1 MKNCSITRTAVG
13 AGLVASFM
21 LMQGCSYFGG
31 SKTEEQ
37 PPVIPTP
44 DTEPVKVEPPVE
56 IKPVAVSTTYT
67 IAKGDTISG
76 VALRYGL
83 RWQDVVAVNPGIS
96 PNKLRVGQVIQLPG
110 QVDISKA
117 APAKKITAPKS
128 TAPKSTAPKTSAPKS
143 AKASTGPGTAYVVK
157 SGDSLGGIAYRHGVK
172 VDAIRKANNLTSDKL
187 SVNQKLTIP
196 GAKKGATATVK
207 TDAKKVDSLKVEAVK
222 PPAEVKPIEAVTP
235 PPVDTNTTV
244 APVTPVPADPAVTPP
259 VAPAA
264 NAQTYTVKEGEDLYA
279 VAIRWGVSPSDLK
292 ALNNLTTTDLK
303 AGMVLQIPAS
313 AQ

>member
-31 SKTEEQ
+31 ETKTEE
-37 PPVIPTP
+37 PTTVIPPTE
-44 DTEPVKVEPPVE
+44 TVEPVKEPAVE
-56 IKPVAVSTTYT
+56 IKPVAATTPYT

-83 RWQDVVAVNPGIS
+83 RWQDVLAVNPGIS
-96 PNKLRVGQVIQLPG
+96 PNKLRIGQVIQLPG
-110 QVDISKA
+110 QVDTSKHVV
-117 APAKKITAPKS
+117 PVKKA

-143 AKASTGPGTAYVVK
+143 AKTSTGPGTAYVVK

-187 SVNQKLTIP
+187 SINQKLTIP
-196 GAKKGATATVK
+196 GAKKVAATPK
-207 TDAKKVDSLKVEAVK
+207 TDVKKVDPVKVEAVT
-222 PPAEVKPIEAVTP
+222 PPVEVKPVEAVMP

-244 APVTPVPADPAVTPP
+244 APVTPAPADPAVTPP

>member
-1 MKNCSITRTAVG
+1 
-13 AGLVASFM
+13 
-21 LMQGCSYFGG
+21 
-31 SKTEEQ
+31 
-37 PPVIPTP
+37 
-44 DTEPVKVEPPVE
+44 VE
-56 IKPVAVSTTYT
+56 IKHVAVSTPYT

-83 RWQDVVAVNPGIS
+83 RWQDVLAVNPGIS
-96 PNKLRVGQVIQLPG
+96 PNKLRIGQVIQLPG
-110 QVDISKA
+110 QVDTSRHVAPVKKA
-117 APAKKITAPKS
+117 TV
-128 TAPKSTAPKTSAPKS
+128 PKSTAPKTTAPKS
-143 AKASTGPGTAYVVK
+143 AKTSTGPGTAYVVK

-187 SVNQKLTIP
+187 SINQKLTIP
-196 GAKKGATATVK
+196 GATKVVATHK
-207 TDAKKVDSLKVEAVK
+207 TDVKKVDPVKVEAVT
-222 PPAEVKPIEAVTP
+222 PPVEVKPVEAVTP
-235 PPVDTNTTV
+235 PPVDMNMTV
-244 APVTPVPADPAVTPP
+244 APADPVVIPP

-292 ALNNLTTTDLK
+292 ALNNLTSTDLK

>member
-1 MKNCSITRTAVG
+1 
-13 AGLVASFM
+13 M

-31 SKTEEQ
+31 ETKTDE
-37 PPVIPTP
+37 PTPVIPTP
-44 DTEPVKVEPPVE
+44 ETIEPVKDPVVE
-56 IKPVAVSTTYT
+56 IKPVAVSTPYT

-76 VALRYGL
+76 VAFRYGL
-83 RWQDVVAVNPGIS
+83 RWQDVLAVNPGIS
-96 PNKLRVGQVIQLPG
+96 PNKLRIGQVIQLPG

-117 APAKKITAPKS
+117 APARKITAPKS

-143 AKASTGPGTAYVVK
+143 AKTSTGPGTAYVVK

-187 SVNQKLTIP
+187 SINQKLTIP
-196 GAKKGATATVK
+196 GAKKVAATPK
-207 TDAKKVDSLKVEAVK
+207 TDVKKVDPVKVEAVT
-222 PPAEVKPIEAVTP
+222 PPVEVKPVEAVTP

-244 APVTPVPADPAVTPP
+244 APVTPAPADPAVMPP

>member
-31 SKTEEQ
+31 ETKTEE
-37 PPVIPTP
+37 PTPVIPTP
-44 DTEPVKVEPPVE
+44 ENVEPVKDPVVEL
-56 IKPVAVSTTYT
+56 KPVAVSTPYA
-67 IAKGDTISG
+67 ISKGDTISG
-76 VALRYGL
+76 VAVRYGL
-83 RWQDVVAVNPGIS
+83 RWQDVLAVNPGIS
-96 PNKLRVGQVIQLPG
+96 PNKLRIGQVIQLPG
-110 QVDISKA
+110 QVDTSKHV
-117 APAKKITAPKS
+117 APVKKA

-143 AKASTGPGTAYVVK
+143 AKTSTGPGTAYVVK

-187 SVNQKLTIP
+187 SINQKLTIP
-196 GAKKGATATVK
+196 GAKKVAAATSK
-207 TDAKKVDSLKVEAVK
+207 TDVKKVDPVKVEAVT
-222 PPAEVKPIEAVTP
+222 PPAEVKPVEAVTP

-244 APVTPVPADPAVTPP
+244 APVTPVPADPVVTPP

>member
-31 SKTEEQ
+31 ETKTEEQ

-44 DTEPVKVEPPVE
+44 ETTEPVKVEPPVE
-56 IKPVAVSTTYT
+56 IKPVAVSTPYT

-83 RWQDVVAVNPGIS
+83 RWQDVLAVNPGIS

-110 QVDISKA
+110 QVDTSKHV
-117 APAKKITAPKS
+117 APVKKA

-196 GAKKGATATVK
+196 GAKKDVTATPK
-207 TDAKKVDSLKVEAVK
+207 ADAKKADALKVEAVK
-222 PPAEVKPIEAVTP
+222 APAEVKPVEAVTP

-244 APVTPVPADPAVTPP
+244 APVTPAPADPAVTPP

-292 ALNNLTTTDLK
+292 ALNNLTSTDLK

>member
-21 LMQGCSYFGG
+21 LMQGCSYFGWD
-31 SKTEEQ
+31 SKPEEQ
-37 PPVIPTP
+37 PPEIPPTE
-44 DTEPVKVEPPVE
+44 TVEPVKEPAIVE
-56 IKPVAVSTTYT
+56 IKPVAATTPYT
-67 IAKGDTISG
+67 ISKGDTISG
-76 VALRYGL
+76 VAVRYGL
-83 RWQDVVAVNPGIS
+83 RWQDVLAVNPGIS
-96 PNKLRVGQVIQLPG
+96 PNKLRIGQVIQLPG
-110 QVDISKA
+110 QVDTSKHV
-117 APAKKITAPKS
+117 APVKKA

-157 SGDSLGGIAYRHGVK
+157 SGDTLGGIAYRHGVK

-187 SVNQKLTIP
+187 SINQKLTIP
-196 GAKKGATATVK
+196 GAKKVAATPK
-207 TDAKKVDSLKVEAVK
+207 TDVKKVDPVKVEAVT
-222 PPAEVKPIEAVTP
+222 PPVEVKPIEAVTP

-244 APVTPVPADPAVTPP
+244 APVTPAPADPAVMPP

>member
-31 SKTEEQ
+31 DKKPDEQ

-44 DTEPVKVEPPVE
+44 DTTEPVKVEPPVE
-56 IKPVAVSTTYT
+56 IKPVAVSTPYT

-83 RWQDVVAVNPGIS
+83 RWQDVLAVNPGIS
-96 PNKLRVGQVIQLPG
+96 PNKLRIGQVIQLPG
-110 QVDISKA
+110 QVDTSKHV
-117 APAKKITAPKS
+117 APVKKA

-143 AKASTGPGTAYVVK
+143 AKTSTGPGTAYVVK

-187 SVNQKLTIP
+187 SINQKLTIP
-196 GAKKGATATVK
+196 GAKKVAATPK
-207 TDAKKVDSLKVEAVK
+207 TDVKKVDPVKVEAVT
-222 PPAEVKPIEAVTP
+222 PPVEVKPVEAVTP

-244 APVTPVPADPAVTPP
+244 APVTPAPADPAVTPP

-292 ALNNLTTTDLK
+292 ALNNLTSTDLK

>member
-31 SKTEEQ
+31 DKKPEEQ
-37 PPVIPTP
+37 TPVIPTP
-44 DTEPVKVEPPVE
+44 ETTEPVKVEPPVE
-56 IKPVAVSTTYT
+56 IKPVAVSTPYT

-83 RWQDVVAVNPGIS
+83 RWQDVLAVNPGIS
-96 PNKLRVGQVIQLPG
+96 PNKLRIGQVIQLPG

-117 APAKKITAPKS
+117 APVRKIS
-128 TAPKSTAPKTSAPKS
+128 APKSTAPKTSAPKS
-143 AKASTGPGTAYVVK
+143 AKTSTGPGTTYVVK

-196 GAKKGATATVK
+196 GAKKGATATPK
-207 TDAKKVDSLKVEAVK
+207 ADAKKTEPLKVEAVK
-222 PPAEVKPIEAVTP
+222 APAEVKPVEAVTP

-244 APVTPVPADPAVTPP
+244 TPVTPAPADPAVTPP

-292 ALNNLTTTDLK
+292 ALNNLTSTDLK

>member
-31 SKTEEQ
+31 ETKTEE
-37 PPVIPTP
+37 PTPVIPTP
-44 DTEPVKVEPPVE
+44 ETVEPVKDPVVE
-56 IKPVAVSTTYT
+56 IKPVAATTPYT
-67 IAKGDTISG
+67 ISKGDTISG

-96 PNKLRVGQVIQLPG
+96 PNKVRIGQVIQLPG
-110 QVDISKA
+110 QVDVSKHI
-117 APAKKITAPKS
+117 APVKKA

-143 AKASTGPGTAYVVK
+143 AKTSTGPGTAYVVK

-187 SVNQKLTIP
+187 SINQKLTIP
-196 GAKKGATATVK
+196 GAKKVAATAK
-207 TDAKKVDSLKVEAVK
+207 TDVKKVDPVKVEAVT
-222 PPAEVKPIEAVTP
+222 PPVEVKPIEAVTP

-292 ALNNLTTTDLK
+292 ALNNLTSTDLK